1 MEELWVNW
9 VLTMLFL
16 ISPLDSITGNK
27 VVDDRLA
34 HTDLPGECCSQRLPH
49 WPCLDSVW
57 LPLSHHSQAL
67 KSLSSCT
74 SFTLYHPP
82 PPLFMSLSFPCAL
95 QHSQPWACVRI
106 KFLWTVCVCVFS
118 RRSTAPVHPLSG
130 RLQKLLRP
138 RRVQVPQYP
147 GAALLQVN
155 TRTNTHRCQDTNSS
169 PPNNLI
175 TCKKQKK
182 SFFNLEWVNVLK
194 KKLKKIKEWSRLLK
208 CNSYQ
213 NPLYK
218 FHTSFCSASHILSVK
233 IRACR
238 YNFLN

>member
-1 MEELWVNW
+1 MEGLWVNW

-34 HTDLPGECCSQRLPH
+34 HTDLPGECCLRWLPH
-49 WPCLDSVW
+49 WPCLNSVW

-82 PPLFMSLSFPCAL
+82 APLFMSLSFPCAPT
-95 QHSQPWACVRI
+95 QPAVSVCVCVCI
-106 KFLWTVCVCVFS
+106 KFLWTMCVCVFS

-155 TRTNTHRCQDTNSS
+155 THTHRFQDTKSS
-169 PPNNLI
+169 PTNNLI
-175 TCKKQKK
+175 THKKQKK
-182 SFFNLEWVNVLK
+182 N
-194 KKLKKIKEWSRLLK
+194 I
-208 CNSYQ
+208 
-213 NPLYK
+213 
-218 FHTSFCSASHILSVK
+218 
-233 IRACR
+233 
-238 YNFLN
+238 FLT